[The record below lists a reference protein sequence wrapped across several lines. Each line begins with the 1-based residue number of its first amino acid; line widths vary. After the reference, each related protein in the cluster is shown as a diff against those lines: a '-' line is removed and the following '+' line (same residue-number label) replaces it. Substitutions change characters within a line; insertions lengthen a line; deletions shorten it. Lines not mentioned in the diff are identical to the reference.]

1 MTRSTLSFAEA
12 CAQERVEVLTSVQRR
27 PHWTTREKLR
37 LVEPTYLPGQSVWP
51 GDRARQRRTRRPRRQ
66 QL

>member
-27 PHWTTREKLR
+27 PQDHAREVAPGRADVSPRPIR
-37 LVEPTYLPGQSVWP
+37 LARWSRPTMTHQAS
-51 GDRARQRRTRRPRRQ
+51 AASAA
-66 QL
+66 